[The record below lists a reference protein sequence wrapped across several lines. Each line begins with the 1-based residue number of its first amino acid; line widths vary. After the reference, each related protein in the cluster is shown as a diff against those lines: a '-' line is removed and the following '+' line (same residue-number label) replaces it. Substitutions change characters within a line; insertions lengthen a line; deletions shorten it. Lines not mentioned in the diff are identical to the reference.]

1 MYHNKK
7 ILLVDDEAGLIDM
20 LKITLTKERFTNISS
35 AYNGKDAL
43 ELVRN
48 NDFDLMLLD
57 VMLPD
62 MTGFELCTQ
71 IRQFSYAPIIFLTS
85 CAGDLDVVTGLA
97 VGGDDY
103 ITKPYNPL
111 EVVARITAIL
121 RRQTQYAPV
130 ASAAMPVTYD
140 YGKFN
145 VNPDTATL
153 TVDGNEIEC
162 TAKEFELLCFF
173 CKNPNHIFTATQLY
187 ESVWDPMGFG
197 DEKTVTIH
205 ISKLRKKLG
214 DDTKNP
220 SIILNM
226 RGLGYKFIPPVK
238 EENR

>member
-35 AYNGKDAL
+35 AYNGKEAL
-43 ELVRN
+43 ELARN
-48 NDFDLMLLD
+48 KDFNLILLD

-85 CAGDLDVVTGLA
+85 CAGDLDVVTGLT

-111 EVVARITAIL
+111 EVVARMTAIL
-121 RRQTQYAPV
+121 RRQTQYAKD
-130 ASAAMPVTYD
+130 ASAAKPVTYD
-140 YGKFN
+140 YGKFK

-187 ESVWDPMGFG
+187 ESVWDTMGFG

-220 SIILNM
+220 SIILNI

>member
-7 ILLVDDEAGLIDM
+7 ILLVDDETGLIDM
-20 LKITLTKERFTNISS
+20 LKITLKKERFTNISS

-43 ELVRN
+43 ELARN

-85 CAGDLDVVTGLA
+85 CAGDLDVVTGLT

-121 RRQTQYAPV
+121 RRQTQYAPD
-130 ASAAMPVTYD
+130 ASAAKPVTYD
-140 YGKFN
+140 YGKFK

-153 TVDGNEIEC
+153 TVDGNEVEC

-205 ISKLRKKLG
+205 ISRLRKKLG

-220 SIILNM
+220 SIILNI
-226 RGLGYKFIPPVK
+226 RGLGYKFIPPGK

>member
-43 ELVRN
+43 ELARN

-85 CAGDLDVVTGLA
+85 CAGDLDVVTGLT

-121 RRQTQYAPV
+121 RRQTQYAPD
-130 ASAAMPVTYD
+130 ASAAKPVTYD
-140 YGKFN
+140 YGKFK